1 MKPTQ
6 CNACTSIFTDLC
18 VLPKIMLALLVL
30 VERDLL
36 QVLRIL
42 MLLVLLILL
51 VLLWLL
57 SQLCELNV
65 DAAVFPTGTFSA

>member
-1 MKPTQ
+1 
-6 CNACTSIFTDLC
+6 
-18 VLPKIMLALLVL
+18 MLALLVL